1 MTTRLPERI
10 NAMRLVS
17 YDVKQLVTDMAE
29 ASQKDQSE
37 ITLDEVMGVI
47 ADYATEDL
55 ASSYMRIIYQD
66 ENGEEL

>member
-1 MTTRLPERI
+1 MSTSLPERI
-10 NAMRLVS
+10 NAMRLVY